1 MPSKLYPLVVQYP
14 TPNLAAQPCK
24 KIWTIIKATKKS
36 TCTDEPLYQV
46 MIDDIQDALETWNQE
61 NTDQET
67 KQTYKMI
74 TMCTKDNRA
83 SLMLT
88 NAHYAL
94 AVITA
99 VDGSTLY
106 SENTET
112 LQRDEKENLAKAIR
126 QEMTLVTRLFRTHSG

>member
-1 MPSKLYPLVVQYP
+1 M
-14 TPNLAAQPCK
+14 T
-24 KIWTIIKATKKS
+24 
-36 TCTDEPLYQV
+36 
-46 MIDDIQDALETWNQE
+46 DDIQDALETSDQE
-61 NTDQET
+61 STDQET

-88 NAHYAL
+88 PSHGKHVYAL

-106 SENTET
+106 TENIET
-112 LQRDEKENLAKAIR
+112 LQRDEKEIAKAIR
-126 QEMTLVTRLFRTHSG
+126 QESHVSWNTQRVTTQQNGTRLHPHWYPRDVVNLAKVQRSQNSM